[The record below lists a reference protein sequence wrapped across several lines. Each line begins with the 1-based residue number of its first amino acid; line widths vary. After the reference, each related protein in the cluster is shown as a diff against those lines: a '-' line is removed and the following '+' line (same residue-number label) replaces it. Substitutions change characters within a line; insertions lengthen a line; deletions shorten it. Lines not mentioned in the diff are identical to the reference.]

1 MQSLDYCEHF
11 CSILIVDLTF
21 VLAIDDLC
29 VKKNEKADAIDPL
42 NEIVDAGANHQCG
55 ESAKKKID
63 ASEALVDCF
72 GVCLI
77 LSLVHIRAV
86 SGNLPIP
93 ASVDF
98 VEVRG
103 PAVRNANELEEELCC

>member
-1 MQSLDYCEHF
+1 MN
-11 CSILIVDLTF
+11 
-21 VLAIDDLC
+21 DDLC
-29 VKKNEKADAIDPL
+29 VKTNEKADTIDPL
-42 NEIVDAGANHQCG
+42 NEIVDAGVNHQCG
-55 ESAKKKID
+55 EPAKKKID
-63 ASEALVDCF
+63 AAESRVDCF

-77 LSLVHIRAV
+77 LFLVHIQAV

-93 ASVDF
+93 ASVNF